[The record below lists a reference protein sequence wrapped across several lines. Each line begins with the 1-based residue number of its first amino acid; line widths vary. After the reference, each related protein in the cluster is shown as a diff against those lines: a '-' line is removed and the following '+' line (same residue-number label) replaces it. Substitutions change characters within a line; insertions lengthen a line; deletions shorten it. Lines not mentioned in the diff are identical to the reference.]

1 MCTSE
6 ILSRLNTIENL
17 LKKLIEH
24 DHQETSKPLTFKE
37 ACAYLG
43 YTQSYLYK
51 LTYKKIIPHYKPT
64 GKMIFFSKNE
74 IDEWVYKN
82 AEGKGRGAG
91 NTSTTLGIKDTNQFG
106 IKDPNAPRFDLVHR
120 VEAGQIEMELNCD
133 EKTKDEKGRSIS
145 NKSNAG
151 VSSSASFSDS
161 HRTIKK
167 SRLHAKARKSKVNN
181 GIQKDDSESEV
192 IIEFPLKS
200 RRKQ

>member
-82 AEGKGRGAG
+82 AEARGVAQ
-91 NTSTTLGIKDTNQFG
+91 GI
-106 IKDPNAPRFDLVHR
+106 PRL
-120 VEAGQIEMELNCD
+120 
-133 EKTKDEKGRSIS
+133 RSY
-145 NKSNAG
+145 
-151 VSSSASFSDS
+151 
-161 HRTIKK
+161 
-167 SRLHAKARKSKVNN
+167 
-181 GIQKDDSESEV
+181 
-192 IIEFPLKS
+192 
-200 RRKQ
+200 